1 INSVLDD
8 MPMRGSLGFYDP
20 LWPVA
25 VSVSRQTGQ
34 IIRERGGSVV
44 VDSYMTDYDFAD
56 GASMSAPH
64 VAAVAALV
72 RALRPDLSA
81 DEVVALLA
89 STATDLGDIGR
100 DPVYGYGL
108 VDAWAAAAAAV
119 PERMPVN
126 RRRRSVRR

>member
-1 INSVLDD
+1 
-8 MPMRGSLGFYDP
+8 M
-20 LWPVA
+20 
-25 VSVSRQTGQ
+25 
-34 IIRERGGSVV
+34 
-44 VDSYMTDYDFAD
+44 VDSYITDYEAAD

-89 STATDLGDIGR
+89 STAADLGEPGR

-108 VDAWAAAAAAV
+108 VDAYAAAAAAV
-119 PERMPVN
+119 PERMPAKP
-126 RRRRSVRR
+126 RRRGVGH